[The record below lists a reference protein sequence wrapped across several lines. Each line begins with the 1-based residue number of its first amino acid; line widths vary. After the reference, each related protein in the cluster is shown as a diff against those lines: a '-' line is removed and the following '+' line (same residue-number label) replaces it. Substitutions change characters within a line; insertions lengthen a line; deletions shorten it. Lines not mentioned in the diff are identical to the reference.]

1 MGTKLW
7 HRKRRH
13 RNRGDKGTGD
23 GRECLGNG
31 NTDEERGGKSE
42 GGKLGPV
49 LGAVKEGTVNRHM
62 LLLLSP
68 SYGPPEVYL
77 PGRSSKTIMEAAKD
91 EDDDVLVRGRITSA
105 TMASRVIQLEGRTD
119 CGIRRRKRDSD

>member
-1 MGTKLW
+1 MGWTGQTRQLMRTGQKYRPVRVKMTSLLHLDRSNGEGANERISEWETKLW

-13 RNRGDKGTGD
+13 RNRGDKGTG
-23 GRECLGNG
+23 ECLEGNG

-62 LLLLSP
+62 PFLLLLWTTRGVSA
-68 SYGPPEVYL
+68 
-77 PGRSSKTIMEAAKD
+77 R
-91 EDDDVLVRGRITSA
+91 EDGAPKL
-105 TMASRVIQLEGRTD
+105 
-119 CGIRRRKRDSD
+119 